1 MASGDGQRHK
11 SGMYGFGATQPKRS
25 KDMSKYEFLPG
36 DKVLIKGREDTGEW
50 EVLTSH
56 WSTGAIRAA
65 TLTRADS
72 GVVRID
78 RSDLI
83 RVGVDLATGLQLEV
97 DNARLKEK
105 IAHLDDRIRHRDKL
119 IDDQRRKTS
128 HLDDSIDHQDK
139 VITEQRSKIKDLE
152 WMISNQGKLLRAR
165 AAEIEDLRRKT
176 LLDAGEINAQ
186 RDTIRE
192 QRQRR
197 INERECRGSGLYIR
211 AFLGE
216 EL

>member
-1 MASGDGQRHK
+1 
-11 SGMYGFGATQPKRS
+11 
-25 KDMSKYEFLPG
+25 MSKYEFLPG

-50 EVLTSH
+50 EVYDKIHIGFPVSYTV
-56 WSTGAIRAA
+56 TQKGMKMTAVDGADLVRVNPTPAFKSCWFQVGDVTLYPECPPTKMA
-65 TLTRADS
+65 TLQAE
-72 GVVRID
+72 VA
-78 RSDLI
+78 
-83 RVGVDLATGLQLEV
+83 LATAQQ
-97 DNARLKEK
+97 KEK
-105 IAHLDDRIRHRDKL
+105 VAEFRQTAVLQAKT
-119 IDDQRRKTS
+119 IDDLRRKIS

-139 VITEQRSKIKDLE
+139 V
-152 WMISNQGKLLRAR
+152 
-165 AAEIEDLRRKT
+165 IEDLRRKT

-197 INERECRGSGLYIR
+197 INERECRGAGLYIR